1 MSKLKDRGDRRWFVN
16 SQGQTFAV
24 IEGPVEFLMGS
35 PPTEPDHRSEETLH
49 RRRIKRRFAL
59 AIKELSI
66 EQYQRFRREEIDRY
80 SPDPEGPMNG
90 PSWYEAAAYC
100 NWLSERERLDK
111 AQWCYEPNPKGE
123 YAEGMKV
130 VPDALERSGYR
141 LPTEAEWEYACR
153 AGAVTSRY
161 YGVSV
166 ELLGQYAWFS
176 QNSRDRAWPCGQV
189 KPNDLGLFDMLGNVF
204 EWCLDEYGDYPSAQ
218 VTSVNDIINTSSHVN
233 TNPRIL
239 RGGTFVDRPA
249 LVRSAVRDRLA
260 PAYRYISL
268 GFRPSRTYH

>member
-1 MSKLKDRGDRRWFVN
+1 
-16 SQGQTFAV
+16 
-24 IEGPVEFLMGS
+24 
-35 PPTEPDHRSEETLH
+35 
-49 RRRIKRRFAL
+49 
-59 AIKELSI
+59 
-66 EQYQRFRREEIDRY
+66 
-80 SPDPEGPMNG
+80 
-90 PSWYEAAAYC
+90 
-100 NWLSERERLDK
+100 
-111 AQWCYEPNPKGE
+111 
-123 YAEGMKV
+123 MKV

-233 TNPRIL
+233 TNPRLL
-239 RGGTFVDRPA
+239 RGGAFGDPPA
-249 LVRSAVRDRLA
+249 NVRSAYRSWLA
-260 PAYRYISL
+260 PSIRLFIY